1 MGNWLDLT
9 GLVLAA
15 IPDVLVAVFVIFAV
29 LLAFDGNERWHRGE
43 RDVDVYI
50 GRGLALIGLGLLSAI
65 FWGTYISIACFLVY
79 GIGATIWGLLSWV
92 LSLVTWLLS
101 GA

>member
-15 IPDVLVAVFVIFAV
+15 IPDVLMLVFVIFAV
-29 LLAFDGNERWHRGE
+29 SLAFDGNERWHRGE
-43 RDVDVYI
+43 RDVVVYI
-50 GRGLALIGLGLLSAI
+50 GRGLALIGLGLVSAI
-65 FWGTYISIACFLVY
+65 FWGTYISVVCFLVY

-92 LSLVTWLLS
+92 LSLAMWLLF